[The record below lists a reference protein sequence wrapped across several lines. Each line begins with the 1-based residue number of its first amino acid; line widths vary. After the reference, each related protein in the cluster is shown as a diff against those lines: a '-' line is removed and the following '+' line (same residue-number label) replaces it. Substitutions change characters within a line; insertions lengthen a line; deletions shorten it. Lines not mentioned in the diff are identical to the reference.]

1 MTLKEYCEKFDVD
14 YNKLITTLKEYMLED
29 SNVLRFKIDY
39 LFEDIQYQT
48 EGDITYEIYL
58 NTANVQIKYHT
69 ISNSGELCDLTSTN
83 EWDLDTKGELEEVF
97 TEFYNNI
104 ESSWV
109 DKAFAPYHGARN
121 ELLTWLKRL
130 ITICKGE

>member
-69 ISNSGELCDLTSTN
+69 ISNSGESCDLTSTN

-97 TEFYNNI
+97 TEFYNNV

-109 DKAFAPYHGARN
+109 DKAFAPYHGTRN